1 MAPKAPHVI
10 QTPSPNFGPR
20 RDGARPSLIVL
31 HYTAMASAEAAC
43 KTLCNPETEV
53 SAHYLISS
61 KGRIDQLVQEDM
73 RAWHAGAGQWGDIT
87 DVNSHSI
94 GIELDNLGTHGFAEP
109 QMAAL
114 EWLLPQ
120 IMQRWSILP
129 KNVIAHSDLA
139 PHRKIDPGPR
149 FDWKRL
155 ALQGLA
161 VWPDCKDTPVDMTW
175 WKDIADSFG
184 YPIFGDFGEDVDAEA
199 ACFEAFRSR
208 FRPWARGPQDHEDAR
223 IMARV
228 VAQTK
233 L

>member
-73 RAWHAGAGQWGDIT
+73 RAWHAGAGQWGDIK

-161 VWPDCKDTPVDMTW
+161 VWPDAEQATGDWTEN
-175 WKDIADSFG
+175 AARFG
-184 YPIFGDFGEDVDAEA
+184 YPLAGLSGIEDPLA
-199 ACFEAFRSR
+199 ACFAAFRSR
-208 FRPWARGPQDHEDAR
+208 FRPWAKGPEDAEDRR
-223 IMARV
+223 IMARL
-228 VAQTK
+228 VARVAP
-233 L
+233 